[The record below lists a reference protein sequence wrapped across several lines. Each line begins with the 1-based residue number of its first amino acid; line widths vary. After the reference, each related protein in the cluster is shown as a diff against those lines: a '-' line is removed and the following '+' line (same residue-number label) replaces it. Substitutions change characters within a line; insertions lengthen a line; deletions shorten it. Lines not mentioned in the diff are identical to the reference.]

1 MVWHQAAVRAE
12 HINKSGD
19 RKMFCKYCGSRTD
32 SNNSVCERCM
42 QPVNSENGN
51 GFWDM
56 AADPRAYSQT
66 NKQVI
71 EKVVVKE
78 VKKPMLLP
86 IVISTVICVF
96 CLILLALNVATSKK
110 TTKEIVSTYEAQLNK
125 QRIEYEETIG
135 LLKSKV
141 ALAEEK
147 ASNLENA
154 DKCIEI
160 IQTPSFEMKPLGFVN
175 PVGTWLFEL
184 RVADVPISFQWEKQ
198 QKNGTWLPI
207 TFSGTGTETKYGFRL
222 DENTKQGFS
231 RLAANGLT
239 KNSEGNYKCTVITEQ
254 GTVSLEVTLTINET
268 ELTSGVSL
276 NADGGNQSVDGTG
289 SDNNTGLS

>member
-32 SNNSVCERCM
+32 SNDSVCERCL

-86 IVISTVICVF
+86 IVISTAICVF

-110 TTKEIVSTYEAQLNK
+110 TTKL
-125 QRIEYEETIG
+125 
-135 LLKSKV
+135 
-141 ALAEEK
+141 
-147 ASNLENA
+147 
-154 DKCIEI
+154 
-160 IQTPSFEMKPLGFVN
+160 
-175 PVGTWLFEL
+175 
-184 RVADVPISFQWEKQ
+184 
-198 QKNGTWLPI
+198 
-207 TFSGTGTETKYGFRL
+207 
-222 DENTKQGFS
+222 S
-231 RLAANGLT
+231 R
-239 KNSEGNYKCTVITEQ
+239 TVINN
-254 GTVSLEVTLTINET
+254 VLFNLFS
-268 ELTSGVSL
+268 
-276 NADGGNQSVDGTG
+276 
-289 SDNNTGLS
+289 NNTFLSRSRTCFGLC